1 MWNPYPNSEVR
12 SMNKQADKGFQRWR
26 TLVEKCRV
34 QEKKNENNRRKK
46 ENVRV
51 EIERTEQTEH

>member
-1 MWNPYPNSEVR
+1 
-12 SMNKQADKGFQRWR
+12 MNKQADKGFQRWR